1 MRFSVYLRAEGWAA
15 VILADGGLPP
25 EPGSVRAMAFFGER
39 TEDVRRRA
47 LAHFG
52 ESVSRNRKSQTV

>member
-25 EPGSVRAMAFFGER
+25 EPDSVRAMAFFGER

-52 ESVSRNRKSQTV
+52 ESVSRN